1 MNERLELQSKLIKD
15 KGRRVGIMHYTAPP
29 KEVGGVEIVI
39 SAHVDFLVKKGYEI
53 HLIYGTGGGF
63 KAKNV
68 FEHQISLLSP
78 KDLEITNIQNEV
90 LKRGE
95 ETESFDEIKEE
106 IKSELRN
113 ILMDLDVCIVHNIPS
128 MPFNFAATAAI
139 NELADELKT
148 KFIFWIHDIATVRR
162 EWRSRAGQF
171 PLTLLLHKNPNVEY
185 VTISYY
191 RLRQLETLPLKHP
204 LGKINVIPNGV
215 KAEDFL
221 RFDAF
226 TKELMNKLEVSYQ
239 DLVILIPVRVTP
251 RKNLELA
258 LDIVYELKYLL
269 GGERRVKV
277 LITGPPDHQAVARG
291 IEYLE
296 HLNIKIKMLGLEN
309 DVCFCHE
316 FVAYERSFS
325 EGKIIK
331 WNVAD
336 AYTISDLVLVP
347 SKEEGFGLPV
357 IEAGAARKMVFVSRI
372 PPFEELINA
381 GINGYT
387 FDLNESPKNIAYK
400 IFKEF
405 TLQAPDTDI
414 VNVAKNI
421 SYRIYKML
429 VMDVVEPNFGDI
441 AKNVLHKVYKAL
453 IMNFVDPNFSYVMDK
468 FTWNVILQ
476 EKLVPLL

>member
-1 MNERLELQSKLIKD
+1 
-15 KGRRVGIMHYTAPP
+15 
-29 KEVGGVEIVI
+29 VI

-63 KAKNV
+63 KSKNV
-68 FEHQISLLSP
+68 FEHQVSLLSP
-78 KDLEITNIQNEV
+78 KDPEVTNTQNEV
-90 LKRGE
+90 LKKSE
-95 ETESFDEIKEE
+95 KTESFNRIKEG

-148 KFIFWIHDIATVRR
+148 KFIFWIHDIATVRK
-162 EWRSRAGQF
+162 EWQSRADQF
-171 PLTLLLHKNPNVEY
+171 PLTLLLHKNQNIEY

-191 RLRQLETLPLKHP
+191 RQRQLETLPLKRP

-215 KAEDFL
+215 YAEGFL

-296 HLNIKIKMLGLEN
+296 HLNIKIKMLGLERMMCASVMN
-309 DVCFCHE
+309 LSHMN
-316 FVAYERSFS
+316 APSQKERLSSGTSLTRTLFLTWYLCRARR
-325 EGKIIK
+325 K
-331 WNVAD
+331 
-336 AYTISDLVLVP
+336 
-347 SKEEGFGLPV
+347 GL
-357 IEAGAARKMVFVSRI
+357 GCQS
-372 PPFEELINA
+372 
-381 GINGYT
+381 
-387 FDLNESPKNIAYK
+387 
-400 IFKEF
+400 
-405 TLQAPDTDI
+405 
-414 VNVAKNI
+414 
-421 SYRIYKML
+421 
-429 VMDVVEPNFGDI
+429 
-441 AKNVLHKVYKAL
+441 
-453 IMNFVDPNFSYVMDK
+453 
-468 FTWNVILQ
+468 
-476 EKLVPLL
+476 